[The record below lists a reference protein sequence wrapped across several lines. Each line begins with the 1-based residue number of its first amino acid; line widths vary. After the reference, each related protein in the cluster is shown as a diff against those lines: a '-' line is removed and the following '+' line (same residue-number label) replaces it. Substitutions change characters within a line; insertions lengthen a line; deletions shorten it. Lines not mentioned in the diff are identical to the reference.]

1 MSVII
6 EAVTTIMAMSGEVV
20 AKLARVAKVARVE
33 NQARDKT
40 NLAKDRASPARDL
53 ASRARAARDLGS
65 PARDLTS
72 PARLGLGGAQRLA
85 MMIGAT
91 AVT

>member
-1 MSVII
+1 MSVIM
-6 EAVTTIMAMSGEVV
+6 EAVTTMMAISGEVA
-20 AKLARVAKVARVE
+20 AKVARVVKVARVE
-33 NQARDKT
+33 NQAKDQT

-91 AVT
+91 AAT